1 MFRSPLLSF
10 VESKKCFIKVASSG
24 KKPREKSDII
34 WAAKGAK
41 HARYERVSLAFCQ
54 SVHQKDGGVDDVS
67 TGFGALVRIIVV
79 FSL

>member
-10 VESKKCFIKVASSG
+10 VVESKKCFIKWRLRE
-24 KKPREKSDII
+24 KNLEKSDII

-54 SVHQKDGGVDDVS
+54 SVHQKDGVDDVS
-67 TGFGALVRIIVV
+67 TGGALVRIIIV

>member
-1 MFRSPLLSF
+1 MLYKSGVF
-10 VESKKCFIKVASSG
+10 G
-24 KKPREKSDII
+24 KKNLEKSDII
-34 WAAKGAK
+34 WAAKRAK

-67 TGFGALVRIIVV
+67 TGGALVRIIIV

>member
-10 VESKKCFIKVASSG
+10 VESKKCF
-24 KKPREKSDII
+24 KKWRLREKNLEKSDII
-34 WAAKGAK
+34 WAAKRAK

-54 SVHQKDGGVDDVS
+54 SVHQKDGVDDVS
-67 TGFGALVRIIVV
+67 TGGALVRIIIV